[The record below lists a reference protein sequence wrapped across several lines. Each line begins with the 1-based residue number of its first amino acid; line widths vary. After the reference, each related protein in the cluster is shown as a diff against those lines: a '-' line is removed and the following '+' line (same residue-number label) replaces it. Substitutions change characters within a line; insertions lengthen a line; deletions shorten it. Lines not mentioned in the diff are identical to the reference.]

1 MSDLDIA
8 KAIKHCPY
16 RNTNMRGK
24 CRDGRY
30 DICNLYIEPCLDV
43 VNDGRCNTLIE
54 IHRSKNGKW
63 ANNDY
68 GYTWSELE

>member
-30 DICNLYIEPCLDV
+30 DARVIRWKRLTILYLRLCN
-43 VNDGRCNTLIE
+43 R
-54 IHRSKNGKW
+54 
-63 ANNDY
+63 
-68 GYTWSELE
+68 